1 MRRRAAQ
8 EVGALKTVIG
18 GLARLVV
25 RRPLAVFISMLVVTG
40 VLGYLSGQVVLTDG
54 NEGFAP
60 EAEELIASEEIQ
72 TLFGDESSSSVLQVL
87 VSAEDGDVVDLD
99 GLAVIETVTGILEQ
113 SDLAPL
119 LQSRPGEPAVI
130 SYMLPIQQAIAL
142 GEIEVPTSD
151 AELKAAYTSILP
163 SLPPEAAGVA
173 EQLLS
178 GDKDLA
184 APSASRGLV
193 LVFISAP
200 RFDDSTNTPAFDP
213 ANEYEDFLEVEE
225 AVADQIRAATVP
237 AGYTAEPFSF
247 ELIFAS
253 GDEFEA
259 EVGRLFGMAAGIIV
273 IILLFV
279 YWVRPSRDGT
289 RWARI
294 RRTGAD
300 TLLTMA
306 AIFMAITWMQGI
318 GVLFGPKYLGW
329 IDDFGPMNQIVPILL
344 IGLGVDY
351 AIHLTTRYREEAGG
365 GDAVDH
371 SMNKAIHTVGIA
383 LVLATVTTAVGFLTN
398 LVSPIPALRDFG
410 ILAAV
415 GIVSSFLIMMSFV
428 AAFRVLLDRRA
439 ERADRLPRESL
450 GATKERALPRLI
462 GRTSILAEKAAV
474 PVVMVALL
482 LGAVGAFGVT
492 KLKTEFSVTD
502 FVPRPNPLLETFDT
516 LTTDFAGGFGETT
529 DVLITNG
536 DVGTPEVHNAMAQ
549 SLGNLRGVPNVVTYG
564 EFAAAESSISLIA
577 AFADP
582 ASARFEPQFA
592 QIAASAGFSA
602 DGTVSPTADVDAL
615 YGALFAIAPAE
626 ASRLI
631 HRSDAGYDALLVS
644 ITTQAGEPAAGA
656 LAADIREAFAPVAES
671 GAQAV
676 PTSDYIIANVVVQSM
691 SDSQLSSLVI
701 AVVAAALLLVI
712 NFWIESKRPFLGII
726 TIAPV
731 ALVMLWAFG
740 LFPVFGL
747 AFGPVTATV
756 SALAIGIGVPYMIHI
771 THRYQEDRIRC
782 ASPEEAVR
790 STTTNTGG
798 ALAGSAFTTI
808 AGFGILMT
816 ASLVPFQQLGLVTA
830 YTIFLALIGAVLV
843 LPSMLVLWDRWHRRR
858 GHTAID
864 EGAVRGAMEL

>member
-1 MRRRAAQ
+1 VKA
-8 EVGALKTVIG
+8 VIG

-25 RRPLAVFISMLVVTG
+25 RRPLAVLISMLVVTG
-40 VLGYLSGQVVLTDG
+40 ILGYLSGQVVLTDG

-60 EAEELIASEEIQ
+60 NAEELVASEEINA
-72 TLFGDESSSSVLQVL
+72 LFGDESSSSVLQVL
-87 VSAEDGDVVDLD
+87 VSAEDGDVLDLD
-99 GLAVIETVTGILEQ
+99 GLAVIDTVTAVLEQ
-113 SDLAPL
+113 SELAPL
-119 LQSRPGEPAVI
+119 LQSQPGEPPVI
-130 SYMLPIQQAIAL
+130 SYMLPIHQAIAM
-142 GEIEVPTSD
+142 GQIETPTSD
-151 AELKAAYTSILP
+151 SELKAAYTAILP

-173 EQLLS
+173 SQLLS
-178 GDKDLA
+178 GDRDLES
-184 APSASRGLV
+184 PSASKGLV
-193 LVFISAP
+193 LVFVAAP
-200 RFDDSTNTPAFDP
+200 RFDDSTATPAFDP
-213 ANEYEDFLEVEE
+213 ATEYEDFVDVEV
-225 AVADQIRAATVP
+225 AVADQIRAADLP
-237 AGYTAEPFSF
+237 DGYTAEPFSF
-247 ELIFAS
+247 ELIFGS

-273 IILLFV
+273 LILLFV
-279 YWVRPSRDGT
+279 YWVRPRGADS
-289 RWARI
+289 RWAGI

-300 TLLTMA
+300 MLLTMA

-318 GVLFGPKYLGW
+318 GVLFGPQYLGW

-351 AIHLTTRYREEAGG
+351 AIHLTTRYREEIGG
-365 GDAVDH
+365 GVEVSE
-371 SMNKAIHTVGIA
+371 SMQRAIHTVGIA
-383 LVLATVTTAVGFLTN
+383 LVLATITTAVGFLTN
-398 LVSPIPALRDFG
+398 LVSPVPALKDFG
-410 ILAAV
+410 ILSAV
-415 GIVSSFLIMMSFV
+415 GIIASFLIMMSFV

-439 ERADRLPRESL
+439 ERAGRLPSESL

-462 GRTSILAEKAAV
+462 GKTAVLAEKAAV
-474 PVVMVALL
+474 PVVVVALL
-482 LGAVGAFGVT
+482 LGVAGAFGVT

-502 FVPRPNPLLETFDT
+502 FVPRPNPLLETFET

-529 DVLITNG
+529 DVLVSDG
-536 DVGTPEVHNAMAQ
+536 DVGSPEIHNALAQ
-549 SLGNLRGVPNVVTYG
+549 SLANLRGRPNVVMYG
-564 EFAAAESSISLIA
+564 DFAAAESPISLIA
-577 AFADP
+577 ALADP
-582 ASARFEPQFA
+582 LSPRFDPQFA
-592 QIAASAGFSA
+592 EFARGAGFA
-602 DGTVSPTADVDAL
+602 LDGTVSPTADVDAL
-615 YGALFAIAPAE
+615 YGALFAAAPAE

-631 HRSDAGYDALLVS
+631 HRSEGGYDALLVS
-644 ITTQAGEPAAGA
+644 VTTQAGEPAAAA
-656 LAADIREAFAPVAES
+656 LAADIRDSFAPVIDL
-671 GAQAV
+671 GVRAV

-701 AVVAAALLLVI
+701 AVIAAALLLVV
-712 NFWIESKRPFLGII
+712 NFWIESRRPFLGII

-798 ALAGSAFTTI
+798 ALAGSAFTTV

-830 YTIFLALIGAVLV
+830 YTILLALIGAVLV
-843 LPSMLVLWDRWHRRR
+843 LPSMLVLWDRWHRKR
-858 GHTAID
+858 GRAAID
-864 EGAVRGAMEL
+864 ERAVREAMDL